1 MHELALRTITG
12 CCAHRTDAIVQA
24 MWPSSLSVPATL
36 RSVAWRYRAFGP
48 LRRHPFSPASPLP
61 WRDSAAA
68 GTAPALDMQARN
80 QRIARLEAV
89 LFLSREPLSSRKLA
103 QLANLADGTEARTLV
118 RQIREKH
125 DARGSGFQ
133 VEEIA
138 GGFQFLTRRR
148 YAAWLRQMQS
158 PPFGVRLSGPAMET
172 LVVVAYC
179 QPVLRADIEAVRGV
193 QCGEL
198 LRQLMERDLV
208 RIAGRSDEL
217 GRPFLYGT
225 TKRFLQVF
233 GLRSTDDLPRA
244 ERIRPGPPRANGG
257 TVANA
262 KAESHDSGSRAT
274 VESQTEEV
282 SPVFNANGPHPFR
295 NNESAVGQQDTD
307 IVSQIDDEDLDDE
320 DLEDDEEYEYEYEY
334 EDEDEDEDEEGDE
347 EGGDEDEDEEYEDED
362 DDEEGDDE
370 ADEEGDDEE
379 EYEYEDEELED
390 DDEEYPEDGEEEDD
404 EEYEDDDEWEE
415 VEDDE
420 EYEDED
426 GDEEEWDEED
436 DDEDEWEEVDEDR

>member
-1 MHELALRTITG
+1 MG
-12 CCAHRTDAIVQA
+12 CCARWADAIVHP
-24 MWPSSLSVPATL
+24 MWPTLHSVPAKL
-36 RSVAWRYRAFGP
+36 SSVAWHYRRLRP
-48 LRRHPFSPASPLP
+48 IRRHPFSPASPLP
-61 WRDSAAA
+61 WQHSAGA
-68 GTAPALDMQARN
+68 GPVTAIDEPART
-80 QRIARLEAV
+80 QRMARLEAV
-89 LFLSREPLSSRKLA
+89 LFLSREPLSTRKLA
-103 QLANLADGTEARTLV
+103 QLANLADGTEARTLIK
-118 RQIREKH
+118 QIRAKY

-148 YAAWLRQMQS
+148 YAAWLRQLQS

-244 ERIRPGPPRANGG
+244 ERIRSGPPRDNGEP
-257 TVANA
+257 VANPNA
-262 KAESHDSGSRAT
+262 DSHDSGSRAT

-282 SPVFNANGPHPFR
+282 SPVFNANVPHSFR
-295 NNESAVGQQDTD
+295 NDESAVGQHDAD
-307 IVSQIDDEDLDDE
+307 MVGQIEDDDFEDG
-320 DLEDDEEYEYEYEY
+320 DDEEYEYEDEY
-334 EDEDEDEDEEGDE
+334 EDEDEDEDEGDDE
-347 EGGDEDEDEEYEDED
+347 EYEFEDEDEDEEGDDEGDED
-362 DDEEGDDE
+362 DESDEDGDEEDGD
-370 ADEEGDDEE
+370 E
-379 EYEYEDEELED
+379 EYEYEDEDLEDEDLED
-390 DDEEYPEDGEEEDD
+390 DEEEYPEDGEEEDG
-404 EEYEDDDEWEE
+404 EEYEYEDEDDDEWEE
-415 VEDDE
+415 V
-420 EYEDED
+420 
-426 GDEEEWDEED
+426 D
-436 DDEDEWEEVDEDR
+436 DDEDYDEIDDDDEDWDEDDEWDDFDDD